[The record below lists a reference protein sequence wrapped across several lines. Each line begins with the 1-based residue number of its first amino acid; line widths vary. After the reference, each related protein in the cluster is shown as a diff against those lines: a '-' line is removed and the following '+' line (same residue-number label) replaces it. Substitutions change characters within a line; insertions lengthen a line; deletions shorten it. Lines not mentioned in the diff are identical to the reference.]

1 MCLIKFN
8 CLIKLLALLLSA
20 YQIKKQ
26 TLTPEEFMDNGTIRV
41 GEKIVVLVLAY
52 LVNAIP

>member
-8 CLIKLLALLLSA
+8 WLVKPLALLLSA

-26 TLTPEEFMDNGTIRV
+26 APTPEESMDNGTIRV
-41 GEKIVVLVLAY
+41 SEKIAVSVLAH
-52 LVNAIP
+52 LINAIP